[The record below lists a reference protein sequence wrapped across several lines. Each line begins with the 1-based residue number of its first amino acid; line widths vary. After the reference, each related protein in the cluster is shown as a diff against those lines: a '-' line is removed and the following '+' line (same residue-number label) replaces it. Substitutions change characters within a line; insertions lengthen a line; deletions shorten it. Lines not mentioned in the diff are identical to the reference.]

1 MSHGVHK
8 PMATEATIDTTALA
22 AAKRKE
28 FTRTMIELAGMLP
41 VLIVICILFAV
52 LTPNFLTQ
60 NNIVNVVRQAS
71 INIVLAAGMTFVIL
85 TGGIDLA
92 VGSVLGF
99 TAVIAVVVSLIPGL
113 SELAVPAA
121 LCAGLL
127 VGVLTGAT
135 VAYIGLPPFIV
146 TLGTYTAIRGLA
158 YLAAG
163 GTTVINSKIG
173 FAWIGNGY
181 LGPVPWL
188 VVIALF
194 TIAVSA
200 FILHRTILGVHIYAV
215 GGNAQAARLTGIPV
229 PFILIFSYGVSG
241 LLSGLGGVMSASRLY
256 SAQGQ
261 LGIGYELDA
270 IAAVILGGTSFVGG
284 IGTVF
289 GTLIGALII
298 AVLNNGLTLMNVSFY
313 WQLVIKGAVIIL
325 AVMLDKLRTRGQAG

>member
-1 MSHGVHK
+1 MS
-8 PMATEATIDTTALA
+8 TETTTQA
-22 AAKRKE
+22 AELTTTKRKE
-28 FTRTMIELAGMLP
+28 RTRSVIQLAGMLP
-41 VLIVICILFAV
+41 VLIVICIFFAV

-60 NNIVNVVRQAS
+60 NNLVNVVRQAS

-99 TAVIAVVVSLIPGL
+99 TAVIAVAVSLVPALGWA
-113 SELAVPAA
+113 AVPLA
-121 LCAGLL
+121 LLAGLL
-127 VGVLTGAT
+127 VGVLTGMT
-135 VAYIGLPPFIV
+135 VAYVGLPPFIV
-146 TLGTYTAIRGLA
+146 TLGTYTAIRGAA
-158 YLAAG
+158 YLVAG

-188 VVIALF
+188 VIIALL
-194 TIAVSA
+194 TIAISA
-200 FILHRTILGVHIYAV
+200 FILHGTVLGVHVYAT

-229 PFILIFSYGVSG
+229 PLVLIFAYGVSG
-241 LLSGLGGVMSASRLY
+241 LLSALGGVMSASRLY

-270 IAAVILGGTSFVGG
+270 IAAVILGGTSFSGG

-313 WQLVIKGAVIIL
+313 WQLVIKGAVIVL
-325 AVMLDKLRTRGQAG
+325 AVTLDRLRTRGQAA